1 MGVAWNF
8 VYALQN
14 AGKNPTRAS
23 LMNALHSMNT
33 SKDPFVYPGITIKTS
48 ATDNF
53 PIEQLIMEK
62 WSGGAAGA
70 MQAFGKLVSSGR

>member
-1 MGVAWNF
+1 
-8 VYALQN
+8 
-14 AGKNPTRAS
+14 
-23 LMNALHSMNT
+23 MNT
-33 SKDPFVYPGITIKTS
+33 GGDPFVYPGIKIQTS

-70 MQAFGKLVSSGR
+70 MQAFGKLVNSGR